1 MDQQSAT
8 SITHFPAVT
17 LANNNTWLRPA
28 RSLRVSWQRFHRS
41 HSQLGRC
48 SSIREPCV
56 ARGCSFLLRAR
67 AGLLLMLLVRLLL
80 RTLLLP
86 RLLCHHRLP
95 PDARTGGGSGSSS
108 SNGSSSLASMF
119 RLYRFGQSWSA
130 IAPSSPDP
138 EKRWSLDFNSL
149 WISRT
154 TEPPF
159 RLSDAL
165 SGSTCFTGTVERTAG
180 VASGPDSLNHC
191 C

>member
-56 ARGCSFLLRAR
+56 SRGCSFLLRAR

-95 PDARTGGGSGSSS
+95 PDARTGGGSSS
-108 SNGSSSLASMF
+108 SNGSSILASVCSVCTTLG
-119 RLYRFGQSWSA
+119 RAGRRFLPPPLTLKNDGASTS
-130 IAPSSPDP
+130 IHSGFLGPRNHPPDCQMLCLAVRVSQ
-138 EKRWSLDFNSL
+138 EL
-149 WISRT
+149 
-154 TEPPF
+154 
-159 RLSDAL
+159 
-165 SGSTCFTGTVERTAG
+165 
-180 VASGPDSLNHC
+180 
-191 C
+191 